1 MLGEAIHEIEEL
13 ISWLNASK
21 SAPFD
26 LLEKVKRLVM
36 G

>member
-1 MLGEAIHEIEEL
+1 MHGEAIDEIEEL
-13 ISWLNASK
+13 IGWLNASK

-26 LLEKVKRLVM
+26 LLEKVKSMIM